1 MSSNQRP
8 TGVRIIKSQGNGP
21 NLGRRRGDRKVDAPA
36 TGLTAEEQKEIA
48 ALRRER
54 AEKEMLERSAQES
67 RHGRLRLVMLFLIGC
82 ALGGTLVSFFNIGG
96 QP

>member
-8 TGVRIIKSQGNGP
+8 TGVRIIKTQSNGP
-21 NLGRRRGDRKVDAPA
+21 NLGRRRGDRKADGSSTA
-36 TGLTAEEQKEIA
+36 LTAEEQKEIA

-54 AEKEMLERSAQES
+54 AEKEMLARSES
-67 RHGRLRLVMLFLIGC
+67 ENRNSRMRLGVLFLIGC
-82 ALGGTLVSFFNIGG
+82 ALGGTLVSIFNIGG